1 MNKLPTLYAKIN
13 EDDIFEGLQCV
24 SLVEDPAVE
33 VSFITFNKDKQQL
46 KFAVDKSH
54 RTVSGIAL
62 RADYPIYRIDESG
75 QEYYIIFTKE
85 VIEQLVK
92 KFTKEQLQNSVSI
105 NHDGKQINGVYMYE
119 SFIINK
125 ERGICPKEFEDIED
139 GSWITSYYIAD
150 DQLWEDLQNGNLNG
164 FSVEVALELTSEKL
178 TYNNKNK
185 QDDKMDIKQIFAALL
200 KLGKYEADGVVLI
213 YEGDEL
219 AEGTEVFIEDE
230 EGNMVPAPDGQYGE
244 YTVIGGIITTPE
256 KVEEEIE
263 EMKEETEDAK
273 LEESIEDSTEID
285 ENDEKDQMIEDLK
298 SQIEALIAE
307 NEELKKQLEEANTAS
322 EELKKQVLSAE
333 ESLKNIETQKTNSE
347 NKFAKYFEK

>member
-1 MNKLPTLYAKIN
+1 MNNLPTLYAKIN
-13 EDDIFEGLQCV
+13 DEDIFEGLQCV

-92 KFTKEQLQNSVSI
+92 KYSKEQLQNKVSI

-139 GSWITSYYIAD
+139 GSWIASYYIAD
-150 DQLWEDLQNGNLNG
+150 DQLWEDLQNGNLSG
-164 FSVEVALELTSEKL
+164 FSVEVALELTTEQL

-185 QDDKMDIKQIFAALL
+185 LKDMDIKKIFAALL
-200 KLGKYEADGVVLI
+200 KLGKYEVDGVVLI

-219 AEGTEVFIEDE
+219 VEGTEVFIEDE

-263 EMKEETEDAK
+263 EAEEAK
-273 LEESIEDSTEID
+273 LEEVIEDSTEID
-285 ENDEKDQMIEDLK
+285 EKDQIIEDLK

-307 NEELKKQLEEANTAS
+307 NEELKKQLEEANKAT
-322 EELKKQVLSAE
+322 EELKKQSLSASE
-333 ESLKNIETQKTNSE
+333 ALKNIETEQTKS
-347 NKFAKYFEK
+347 NKFSRYFE